1 MEDDFF
7 SPCIALETT
16 HILQYHERSCFVGQQ
31 IRNLHFSSMNM
42 SILSEFHLVAENEK
56 WKHNLL
62 ERLLLLFVLA
72 AEKGQS
78 GSSIIEAT

>member
-1 MEDDFF
+1 
-7 SPCIALETT
+7 
-16 HILQYHERSCFVGQQ
+16 
-31 IRNLHFSSMNM
+31 MNM